1 MQILTVDTQSPIP
14 VYQQIVE
21 HVRSRVG
28 GSSLSPGTPLPS
40 VRQLAADL
48 GINPN
53 TVAKAYLLLER
64 DGVIQTVRRRGTF
77 VAEEARSRIMALHD
91 RRLEETVDRLVQQAA
106 ELGLSHQQFL
116 TAIRKRLE
124 SRPAKHRDQGGTRS

>member
-1 MQILTVDTQSPIP
+1 VRILTVDTQSPIP

-21 HVRSRVG
+21 HVRARVRDE
-28 GSSLSPGTPLPS
+28 SLPPGTPLPS

-64 DGVIQTVRRRGTF
+64 DGAIATVRRRGTF
-77 VAEEARSRIMALHD
+77 VAAAARERVAELRD
-91 RRLEETVDRLVQQAA
+91 RRLDDAVDRLVRQAA
-106 ELGLSHQQFL
+106 ELGLSDQQFL
-116 TAIRKRLE
+116 DAVRRRLD
-124 SRPAKHRDQGGTRS
+124 SRTEGNDKTEGSRS